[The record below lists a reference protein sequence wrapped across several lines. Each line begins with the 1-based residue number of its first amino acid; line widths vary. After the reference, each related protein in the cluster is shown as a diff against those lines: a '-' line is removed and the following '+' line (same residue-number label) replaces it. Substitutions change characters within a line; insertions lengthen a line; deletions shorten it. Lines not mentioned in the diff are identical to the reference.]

1 MEVETLTL
9 GGSEIMRKK
18 ELIPTHALLLEVAQH
33 LIENENMPARQ
44 MSTYH
49 ALGVTPLGIHKSKQ
63 DHYEAITVLID
74 TIEEEFEQTR
84 MPPVFS

>member
-18 ELIPTHALLLEVAQH
+18 ELISTHALLLEVVQH
-33 LIENENMPARQ
+33 LTENENMPAQR

-49 ALGVTPLGIHKSKQ
+49 TLGVTPLDIHKSKQ
-63 DHYEAITVLID
+63 DHYEAITVLVN
-74 TIEEEFEQTR
+74 TIEAEFEQPPI
-84 MPPVFS
+84 PPVSP